1 MAKRRDN
8 SKTTDTTVERLPGAE
23 LEVLACLWHI
33 GEATARQVRETMGTY
48 RPMTHGSMVTL
59 LKRLE
64 AKDMVAREKGTV
76 GKAFVYRPTKSAR
89 PMHRRI
95 IRDVVQRIF
104 GGNGVEMVSTLLDTK
119 PPTARELDQLQ
130 ELLSQLRTRNKSH
143 EDAV

>member
-1 MAKRRDN
+1 MAKR
-8 SKTTDTTVERLPGAE
+8 SEKSSETAVERLPGAE
-23 LEVLACLWHI
+23 LEVLACLSHI
-33 GEATARQVRETMGTY
+33 GQATARQIRETMGTY

-64 AKDMVAREKGTV
+64 AKGFVTHAKGDV

-95 IRDVVQRIF
+95 IRDVVHRIF
-104 GGNGVEMVSTLLDTK
+104 GGNGVEMVSTLFDSK
-119 PPTARELDQLQ
+119 PPTSRELNDLQDLLDQL
-130 ELLSQLRTRNKSH
+130 RARNKAR